1 MSFFGSVVD
10 ELDVALRSGS
20 PGRRTEV
27 LRQVTGLFLND
38 AEKLSESQIS
48 LFDDVMTRL
57 IAEIE
62 AGAQAELSARLA
74 QVPQAPRAVIR
85 KLASSDAIE
94 VARPILE
101 QSARLTDQ
109 DLVEIAKTKGQA
121 HQLSI
126 AGRSHLNEA
135 VTDALIDRCDVAVAN
150 KVAGNSGAR
159 ISNTGFSKLAMLAEG
174 NDQLTETVAKRMDI
188 PPRLFREL
196 LSRATATVQQTLLA
210 SAPPSARDGLKR
222 ILNDISGQIGV
233 RVTANHYAEAQRYV
247 SAFSQDTALC
257 RKKLVEFASAK
268 IVGKTVATLSLLSAV
283 PIDLIDRLM
292 HDSSPYGIMVL
303 CKVLGLDWAT
313 ACAVMAA
320 CPRPEGEGA
329 TLDLDDLQKD
339 YDKMTPAVA
348 QRLLRFWQA
357 GQMPPAMRPK
367 TPAVPAA
374 SPQASTLAPVE
385 PAEVHVLQI

>member
-38 AEKLSESQIS
+38 AEKLSENQIS
-48 LFDDVMTRL
+48 LFDDVMMRL
-57 IAEIE
+57 IEEIE

-85 KLASSDAIE
+85 KLASVDAIE

-101 QSARLTDQ
+101 QSERLTDQ
-109 DLVEIAKTKGQA
+109 DLVEIANTKGRA

-126 AGRSHLNEA
+126 AGRPSLNES

-159 ISNTGFSKLAMLAEG
+159 ISNVGFSKLAMIAEG
-174 NDQLTETVAKRMDI
+174 NNQLTETIAKRTDI

-196 LSRATATVQQTLLA
+196 LSRATETVQQTLLA
-210 SAPPSARDGLKR
+210 SAPASARAGLKR
-222 ILNDISGQIGV
+222 ILSDISSQIGS
-233 RVTANHYAEAQRYV
+233 RVTADHYAEAQRYV
-247 SAFSQDTALC
+247 RAFSQDTALC

-303 CKVLGLDWAT
+303 CKVLGLDWTT

-320 CPRPEGEGA
+320 RPRSGDEGA

-339 YDKMTPAVA
+339 FEKLTAPVA
-348 QRLLRFWQA
+348 QRLLRFWQS
-357 GQMPPAMRPK
+357 GQ
-367 TPAVPAA
+367 TVPATPLKLSA
-374 SPQASTLAPVE
+374 AATVSPQASAPASAE

>member
-27 LRQVTGLFLND
+27 LRRVTGFFLND
-38 AEKLSESQIS
+38 AEKLSENQIS

-57 IAEIE
+57 IEEIE
-62 AGAQAELSARLA
+62 VGAQAELSARLA
-74 QVPQAPRAVIR
+74 QVPQAPRTVIR

-94 VARPILE
+94 IARPILE
-101 QSARLTDQ
+101 QSERLTDQ

-150 KVAGNSGAR
+150 KIAGNSGAR

-174 NDQLTETVAKRMDI
+174 NDQLTETVAKRVDI
-188 PPRLFREL
+188 SPRLFREL

-222 ILNDISGQIGV
+222 ILSDISGQIGV

-257 RKKLVEFASAK
+257 RKKLVEFANAK

-292 HDSSPYGIMVL
+292 HEFEPLRHHGPVQGFGARLGNRL
-303 CKVLGLDWAT
+303 CSHG
-313 ACAVMAA
+313 C
-320 CPRPEGEGA
+320 
-329 TLDLDDLQKD
+329 
-339 YDKMTPAVA
+339 
-348 QRLLRFWQA
+348 
-357 GQMPPAMRPK
+357 
-367 TPAVPAA
+367 
-374 SPQASTLAPVE
+374 ASTLRGRRR
-385 PAEVHVLQI
+385 HVGSRRFAKGLRKADGAGGAAAASLLAIGADRAGDAAQIVRCGYRITAGFGARVR